1 MNETKTAVVLASL
14 EKKAN
19 PLFKK
24 LPDSISTKQEYED
37 AAFNMKLIKAIAAD
51 AEAEKKLL
59 IDPLNEVIKRIKEL
73 FKPFE
78 NKVEEKEVELKQQ
91 MSGYLIEAKSKIN
104 QIGFAL
110 SSGKIKKASTAVKK
124 QNELQATSNIR
135 KVWTA
140 ICKDESKTPR
150 EFLVPDEAAIKK
162 ALKDGKKVAG
172 WSYEQIET
180 IVI

>member
-24 LPDSISTKQEYED
+24 LPDLISTKQEYED
-37 AAFNMKLIKAIAAD
+37 AANNMKIIKALAKN

-78 NKVEEKEVELKQQ
+78 NKVEQKEIDLKQQ
-91 MSGYLIEAKSKIN
+91 MAKYLIDSRNKID
-104 QIGFAL
+104 QINDAL

-124 QNELQATSNIR
+124 QNELQVTSNTR
-135 KVWTA
+135 KVWA
-140 ICKDESKTPR
+140 VVCVDASKTPK
-150 EFLVPDEAAIKK
+150 EFLVPDEDAIKE
-162 ALKDGKKVAG
+162 ALKGGRKVAG
-172 WSYEQIET
+172 WEYNQIET